1 VPVIIVGPSS
11 TVDAFDDPQV
21 ALRSVAQS
29 GECRLIRRTIVCGDS
44 LSQAIKF
51 NHYGA
56 FFDAVLVR
64 FGGDT
69 AREEAPASSEDS
81 RCTELAVVLSC
92 CGVPNGSNAGPA
104 SSYRSRRPLW
114 LL

>member
-69 AREEAPASSEDS
+69 AREEAPAAA
-81 RCTELAVVLSC
+81 RT
-92 CGVPNGSNAGPA
+92 AGAP
-104 SSYRSRRPLW
+104 S